1 MWKIAAA
8 ASFTGFASLTGGAAA
23 VVGGIVTALTG
34 GAAAPLVA
42 TGLAFSGAGIATD
55 VLAQKVNSAIQ
66 SSEVKKADDNV
77 ENTKRVIN
85 DVRERIPDVQDQV
98 KFLVGQIVMELD
110 SIQKAINELLERT
123 FTVESQWYNGSV
135 QCYTGNQRQRK

>member
-85 DVRERIPDVQDQV
+85 DVRERFQ
-98 KFLVGQIVMELD
+98 
-110 SIQKAINELLERT
+110 T
-123 FTVESQWYNGSV
+123 FKT
-135 QCYTGNQRQRK
+135 K